1 MPRTTAPLVA
11 LVLAL
16 VLAHGCGGTRGKQ
29 PTPSGGL
36 SRIVESGELRIGMS
50 GEQPPLTMKSRNGEL
65 LGLDVALGR
74 VLAQSMGVRAN
85 FVQMPF
91 GKLLD
96 ALENHELDLVMSGVT
111 ITPERTARVA
121 FVGPYFTSGKSL
133 LTRSPELA
141 ATQVASDLDSSKL
154 RLAALAGSTS
164 EAFVR
169 ANAPQAKLITTKGLM
184 QAIEKVIKGDADALV
199 ADRETCAFAVLRYPD
214 AGLIDAEAAFTVE
227 PMGIAVPLDEPRLAN
242 LVQTYLNALAERG
255 TLKKATQFW
264 LKDPSW
270 VKDL

>member
-1 MPRTTAPLVA
+1 MRRITLVF

-16 VLAHGCGGTRGKQ
+16 ALALGCGAKQ
-29 PTPSGGL
+29 QPQGGGL
-36 SRIVESGELRIGMS
+36 SRIVDSGELRIGMS
-50 GEQPPLTMKSRNGEL
+50 GEQPPLTMKSRTGEL

-74 VLAQSMGVRAN
+74 VLAQSMGVKAN

-91 GKLLD
+91 AKLLD
-96 ALENHELDLVMSGVT
+96 ALEKHEVDLVMSGMT
-111 ITPERTARVA
+111 ITPERTARAA
-121 FVGPYFTSGKSL
+121 FIGPYFTSGKSL
-133 LTRSPELA
+133 LTRSPQIAAVQLA
-141 ATQVASDLDSSKL
+141 ADLNTPKL
-154 RLAALAGSTS
+154 RLAALKGSTS

-169 ANAPQAKLITTKGLM
+169 NTMPAAKLVATEGLN
-184 QAIEKVIKGDADALV
+184 QAIQKVIDGKADALI
-199 ADRETCAFAVLRYPD
+199 ADRETCAFAVLRFPD

-255 TLKKATQFW
+255 TLAKAQQFW
-264 LKDPSW
+264 LRDPSW